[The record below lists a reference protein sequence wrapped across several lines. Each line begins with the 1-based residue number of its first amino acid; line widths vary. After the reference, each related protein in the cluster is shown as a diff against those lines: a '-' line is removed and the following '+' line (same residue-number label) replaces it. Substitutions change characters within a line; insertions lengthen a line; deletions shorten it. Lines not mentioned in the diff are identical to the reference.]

1 MMNNPALPKTTVR
14 LLLAALAVAL
24 AAGVVGCGDNGVI
37 TDPLD
42 IVFPESN
49 VSYSQHVQPLFDLSC
64 TSSGCHDGYTQAG
77 GLRLETYADLFQK
90 PGMVRPNDSTRS
102 TLRLAIRGVTVLHP
116 RIEPPLT
123 ENQARGIAI
132 WIQEG
137 ASNN

>member
-1 MMNNPALPKTTVR
+1 MMNNPKLRTTI
-14 LLLAALAVAL
+14 LSFLTTAITLTI
-24 AAGVVGCGDNGVI
+24 VGCEDVI

-49 VSYSQHVQPLFDLSC
+49 VSYSQHVQSLFDLSC
-64 TSSGCHDGYTQAG
+64 ATSGCHDGFTQAG

-102 TLRLAIRGVTVLHP
+102 TLRLAMRGVTVLHP
-116 RIEPPLT
+116 RIEPLLS
-123 ENQARGIAI
+123 ENQVRGVAI

>member
-1 MMNNPALPKTTVR
+1 MMNKLKLPTAILSFLT
-14 LLLAALAVAL
+14 AAITLTII
-24 AAGVVGCGDNGVI
+24 GCVDNGVI

-49 VSYSQHVQPLFDLSC
+49 VSFSQHVQPLFDLSC
-64 TSSGCHDGYTQAG
+64 ATSGCHDGFTQAG

-90 PGMVRPNDSTRS
+90 PGMVRPNDSARS
-102 TLRLAIRGVTVLHP
+102 TLRLALRGVTVLHP
-116 RIEPPLT
+116 RIEPLLS
-123 ENQARGIAI
+123 ENQVRGVAI

>member
-1 MMNNPALPKTTVR
+1 MNKPKLRTTI
-14 LLLAALAVAL
+14 LSFLTTAITLTI
-24 AAGVVGCGDNGVI
+24 VGCEDVI

-64 TSSGCHDGYTQAG
+64 ATSGCHDGFTQAG

-102 TLRLAIRGVTVLHP
+102 TLRLAMRGVTVLHP
-116 RIEPPLT
+116 RIEPLLS
-123 ENQARGIAI
+123 ENQVRGVAI

>member
-1 MMNNPALPKTTVR
+1 MMNKSKLPTTI
-14 LLLAALAVAL
+14 LSFLTAASTLTMI
-24 AAGVVGCGDNGVI
+24 GCVDNGVI

-64 TSSGCHDGYTQAG
+64 ATSGCHDGFTQAG

-102 TLRLAIRGVTVLHP
+102 TLRLALRGVTVLHP
-116 RIEPPLT
+116 RIEPLLS
-123 ENQARGIAI
+123 ENQVRGVAI